1 MKFTG
6 LYANSVQ
13 DDSLSQLEDR
23 LNLTGR
29 HFGRGLAFKI
39 FDIIMIVMHN

>member
-13 DDSLSQLEDR
+13 DDSLSKLEDR

-29 HFGRGLAFKI
+29 HLGRGLAFNI
-39 FDIIMIVMHN
+39 LLL